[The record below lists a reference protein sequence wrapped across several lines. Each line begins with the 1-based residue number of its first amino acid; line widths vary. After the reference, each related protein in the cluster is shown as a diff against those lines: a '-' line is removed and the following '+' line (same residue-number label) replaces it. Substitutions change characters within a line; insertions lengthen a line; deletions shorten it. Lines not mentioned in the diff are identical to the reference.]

1 MRTAATTRGPPPS
14 TMCRARTN
22 SQLQSFALF
31 VSLCFAVPPLQLG
44 AQAPDATYPQV
55 AIHGRLH
62 SQAYFFDSE
71 DYRGVVGASS
81 NFIIRRARINA
92 LVQLSDRVSVSI
104 MPSFENA
111 RGRGDFRLRDA
122 YVDLR
127 LSNPS
132 APTALILRVGQEKRP
147 FSRLE
152 LSTSNALPGIERGAG
167 PGLMPVQS
175 NDLFGGAGYL
185 SDDLGAAVVV
195 TSGAFALR
203 AGVYNGSGDANKD
216 VNEAKSLGARA
227 TYDLS
232 PGLSIGGA
240 LFSHDG
246 IVGSDSSF
254 RNTAFELD
262 AQWGKVG
269 QPGLY
274 ALGEVLQ
281 GAAFNALDQTMRGL
295 IGILAYHVRR
305 GGDAAMLFAIEPALR
320 IDIADPNLD
329 AENDG
334 SSLIAGALGL
344 YLSPRAQVRLA
355 VEHQL
360 FQAEGA
366 PSITGLRSAVFV
378 NF

>member
-1 MRTAATTRGPPPS
+1 
-14 TMCRARTN
+14 
-22 SQLQSFALF
+22 L
-31 VSLCFAVPPLQLG
+31 LCFAGLPLQLG
-44 AQAPDATYPQV
+44 AQAPDTTYPQV
-55 AIHGRLH
+55 EIHGRLH
-62 SQAYFFDSE
+62 TQAYFFDSE
-71 DYRGVVGASS
+71 EYRGVVGASS

-92 LVQLSDRVSVSI
+92 LVRLSERVSVSI
-104 MPSFENA
+104 MPSFENS

-132 APTALILRVGQEKRP
+132 APTALVLRVGQEKRP

-152 LSTSNALPGIERGAG
+152 LSTSNALPALERGAG
-167 PGLMPVQS
+167 PGLVPVQS

-185 SDDLGAAVVV
+185 SDDLGAALVV
-195 TSGAFALR
+195 TSGAFAIR
-203 AGVYNGSGDANKD
+203 AGVYNGSGDANRD
-216 VNEAKSLGARA
+216 VNEAKSFGARA

-232 PGLSIGGA
+232 PRFSIGGA

-246 IVGSDSSF
+246 IVGTDSTF

-262 AQWGKVG
+262 AQWGRVG

-274 ALGEVLQ
+274 ALGEILQ
-281 GAAFNALDQTMRGL
+281 GQAFSAFDQTMRGL
-295 IGILAYHVRR
+295 IGIVAYHVRR
-305 GGDAAMLFAIEPALR
+305 GGDAPMLFAIEPAIR
-320 IDIADPNLD
+320 VDIADPDTD
-329 AENDG
+329 ADEDG
-334 SSLIAGALGL
+334 STLIGGALGL
-344 YLSPRAQVRLA
+344 YFSPRAQIRFA
-355 VEHQL
+355 VEHQQ

>member
-1 MRTAATTRGPPPS
+1 MRTAAKTRGPPPS
-14 TMCRARTN
+14 TMYRARTK
-22 SQLQSFALF
+22 SQLQAFALF
-31 VSLCFAVPPLQLG
+31 ALLCVAAPTLHLG

-62 SQAYFFDSE
+62 TQAYFFDSE
-71 DYRGVVGASS
+71 EYRGVVGASS

-92 LVQLSDRVSVSI
+92 FVKLSDRVSVSI
-104 MPSFENA
+104 MPSFENS

-127 LSNPS
+127 LSNPA
-132 APTALILRVGQEKRP
+132 APTALTLRVGQEKRP

-185 SDDLGAAVVV
+185 SDDLGAALVV

-216 VNEAKSLGARA
+216 VNEAKSFGARA

-232 PGLSIGGA
+232 PRFSIGGA

-246 IVGSDSSF
+246 IVGTDSSF

-262 AQWGKVG
+262 AQWGRVG

-274 ALGEVLQ
+274 ALGEILQ
-281 GAAFNALDQTMRGL
+281 GQAFNSLDHTMRGL
-295 IGILAYHVRR
+295 IAILAYHVRR
-305 GGDAAMLFAIEPALR
+305 GGDAPMLFAIEPALR
-320 IDIADPNLD
+320 IDIADPDLD
-329 AENDG
+329 TDENG
-334 SSLIAGALGL
+334 SSLIGGALGL
-344 YLSPRAQVRLA
+344 YFSPRAQVRLA

>member
-1 MRTAATTRGPPPS
+1 MY
-14 TMCRARTN
+14 RARTN
-22 SQLQSFALF
+22 SRFQSFVLSNS
-31 VSLCFAVPPLQLG
+31 VCLSLCFAVPPLQLG
-44 AQAPDATYPQV
+44 AQTPDATYPQV

-71 DYRGVVGASS
+71 EYRGVVGTST

-92 LVQLSDRVSVSI
+92 LVRLSDRVSVSI

-127 LSNPS
+127 LSNPA
-132 APTALILRVGQEKRP
+132 APTSFILRFGQEKRP

-175 NDLFGGAGYL
+175 NDLFGSAGYL
-185 SDDLGAAVVV
+185 SDDLGAAVVL

-203 AGVYNGSGDANKD
+203 AGVYNGTGDANKD
-216 VNEAKSLGARA
+216 VNEAKSFGARA
-227 TYDLS
+227 TYELS
-232 PGLSIGGA
+232 SKIGIGGA

-246 IVGSDSSF
+246 IVGTDSSF
-254 RNTAFELD
+254 RNTAFEID

-274 ALGEVLQ
+274 VLGEVLQ
-281 GAAFNALDQTMRGL
+281 GDAFNALDQTMRGL
-295 IGILAYHVRR
+295 ISILAYHVRR
-305 GGDAAMLFAIEPALR
+305 GGDAPMLFAIEPALR

-329 AENDG
+329 AEDDG
-334 SSLIAGALGL
+334 SSLIGGALGL
-344 YLSPRAQVRLA
+344 YFSPRAQIRFA